1 MTQMAQI
8 IGAMDVLTPEQRS
21 RNMAAIRNADT
32 KPEMLV
38 RRTLHRRGYRY
49 VLRGRNLPGRPDL
62 VFPSRRKV
70 IFVHGCYWHMHSCRY
85 GRVTPRTNAAFWK
98 HKREGNVRRDDARL
112 QALADLGW
120 DVLIV
125 WECETKDAAQLEAR
139 LLEYMDDAA
148 IGE

>member
-1 MTQMAQI
+1 
-8 IGAMDVLTPEQRS
+8 MDVLTPEQRS
-21 RNMAAIRNADT
+21 RNMAAIRNTNT
-32 KPEMLV
+32 KPEMIV

-85 GRVTPRTNAAFWK
+85 GSVTPRTNASFWRS
-98 HKREGNVRRDDARL
+98 KREGNVLRDRRAAQTL
-112 QALADLGW
+112 QDLGW

-125 WECETKDAAQLEAR
+125 WECETRDAALLEQR
-139 LLEYMDDAA
+139 LLAYMELAGA
-148 IGE
+148 GPR

>member
-1 MTQMAQI
+1 
-8 IGAMDVLTPEQRS
+8 MDVLTPEQRS

-85 GRVTPRTNAAFWK
+85 GRVTPRTNASFWRQ
-98 HKREGNVRRDDARL
+98 KREGNVRRDHATA
-112 QALADLGW
+112 QALVDLGW

-125 WECETKDAAQLEAR
+125 WECETKDAARLEAR
-139 LLEYMDDAA
+139 LLEYMALA
-148 IGE
+148 GVEPL